1 MSPASGLS
9 EGRQTISSL
18 GGSTQIDRRG
28 YSGSDMPNKGTDG
41 FEDGGEFAESDSDAP
56 PDLGIKPKSAKPS
69 MKKADKNRK
78 KYEAKHEREGQAA
91 QACCGGDQ
99 GCNAFWYSLYDP

>member
-56 PDLGIKPKSAKPS
+56 PDLGIKPKSAKMGRKS
-69 MKKADKNRK
+69 EKNRK